1 MTGYD
6 IIKRA
11 MNLLGYSANGDD
23 PDRAVGEAAK
33 GIQIV
38 NQLLLDLNYGDI
50 VSLSDSL
57 EISHSAED
65 ALCYGAAMLLAVTEG
80 DSEKNR
86 FFAEIYNAKRSAAL
100 AKTDTVKDCLPKVTV
115 G

>member
-11 MNLLGYSANGDD
+11 MNLLGYSGNSDD
-23 PDRAVGEAAK
+23 PGRAVGETAK
-33 GIQIV
+33 GAQII

-50 VSLSDSL
+50 VSLSESL
-57 EISHSAED
+57 DISHSAED
-65 ALCYGAAMLLAVTEG
+65 ALCYGTAMLLAITEG
-80 DSEKNR
+80 DAEKNR
-86 FFAEIYNAKRSAAL
+86 VFAEIYNAKRSAAL